1 MYLLWGFHHHLW
13 QSRSQFWCVTE
24 SLYELL
30 HSTSD
35 KCKSNSYFPRFWVK
49 HPHTRDTM
57 SGMNVAAEWRGLQ
70 WSPAPGRHTHS
81 DSDNW
86 QILPHLPPFHTYMLY
101 TARPK
106 EKSPHGLNCPTHHS
120 NLEGFFPALE
130 LISPSES
137 RPWQQLQS
145 FAAPPLNE
153 PTLSAWYYL
162 IKLCHFEFIIPPVH
176 TFTHIFW
183 P

>member
-1 MYLLWGFHHHLW
+1 MQIQLIFSSFLGQAPSHPGHYVRHECSCRVERPAVITSSRKTHPLWLRQLANSATPYPSFIHICCTLPG
-13 QSRSQFWCVTE
+13 Q
-24 SLYELL
+24 
-30 HSTSD
+30 
-35 KCKSNSYFPRFWVK
+35 KKS
-49 HPHTRDTM
+49 HPTDLTVRRIIQTWRD
-57 SGMNVAAEWRGLQ
+57 
-70 WSPAPGRHTHS
+70 
-81 DSDNW
+81 
-86 QILPHLPPFHTYMLY
+86 
-101 TARPK
+101 
-106 EKSPHGLNCPTHHS
+106 
-120 NLEGFFPALE
+120 FFPALE